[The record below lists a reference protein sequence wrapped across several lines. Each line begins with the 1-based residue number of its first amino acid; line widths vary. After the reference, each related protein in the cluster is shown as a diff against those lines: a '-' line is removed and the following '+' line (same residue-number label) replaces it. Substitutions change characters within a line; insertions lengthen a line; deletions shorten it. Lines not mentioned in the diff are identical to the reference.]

1 MASPYGNSAVY
12 RGAQRRAN
20 MIQNRD
26 TANQQTN
33 PLRDSILGTPLEDK
47 EELQQAP
54 PELPTTESGSQFTLK
69 PYSDGGGSRLAR
81 PANGPSTDGSQ
92 PADLFNR
99 GQGQGRFGQGGMQG
113 NDGSLAGF
121 MGRQKQFKGINSI
134 EQGYRQLL
142 GREADPEGL
151 AAMQQNPGGLQ
162 GALRTLYESPE
173 GQAYRQSQLRAKP
186 QTHGAQG
193 QQPQTPQYDSS
204 NWDTDGWATPQYLGK
219 AAGGAMAG
227 WDQTNWDDQNM
238 QTPKYVVGRILSNYT
253 PSIDGLGAAMEEI
266 QQAYPGAEFDGK
278 DKIIIPGLGTI
289 DVLVNAG
296 GDNMSWAWQ
305 DQTNGPQD
313 SPLAQSITQ
322 GATSPASSLLGGL
335 DPSLFNDPAWRQLL
349 ESLGISLNGL

>member
-1 MASPYGNSAVY
+1 MAAPYGNSAVY

-26 TANQQTN
+26 TANQQED
-33 PLRDSILGTPLEDK
+33 PLKQSIMGTPLEED
-47 EELQQAP
+47 QPSPQ
-54 PELPTTESGSQFTLK
+54 LPTNEGGSQFTLK
-69 PYSDGGGSRLAR
+69 PYSDNGGFKKPQMR
-81 PANGPSTDGSQ
+81 PANGPSGLGQ
-92 PADLFNR
+92 QQQRGDLFNR
-99 GQGQGRFGQGGMQG
+99 GGAMSGGGSNPLLDSINRSPVETGQSGGDIGRIVDQARRAYGSPGSSVQNGVNGATVDPESSTSGQGIEEILKLLGVGSGQSTLG
-113 NDGSLAGF
+113 AG
-121 MGRQKQFKGINSI
+121 QP
-134 EQGYRQLL
+134 EQG
-142 GREADPEGL
+142 
-151 AAMQQNPGGLQ
+151 
-162 GALRTLYESPE
+162 T
-173 GQAYRQSQLRAKP
+173 GQSL
-186 QTHGAQG
+186 
-193 QQPQTPQYDSS
+193 DSS
-204 NWDTDGWATPQYLGK
+204 QWNTEGWATPQYLGK

-278 DKIIIPGLGTI
+278 DKVIIPGLGTI

-349 ESLGISLNGL
+349 ESLGINLNGL

>member
-1 MASPYGNSAVY
+1 
-12 RGAQRRAN
+12 
-20 MIQNRD
+20 
-26 TANQQTN
+26 
-33 PLRDSILGTPLEDK
+33 
-47 EELQQAP
+47 
-54 PELPTTESGSQFTLK
+54 
-69 PYSDGGGSRLAR
+69 
-81 PANGPSTDGSQ
+81 
-92 PADLFNR
+92 
-99 GQGQGRFGQGGMQG
+99 
-113 NDGSLAGF
+113 
-121 MGRQKQFKGINSI
+121 
-134 EQGYRQLL
+134 
-142 GREADPEGL
+142 
-151 AAMQQNPGGLQ
+151 
-162 GALRTLYESPE
+162 
-173 GQAYRQSQLRAKP
+173 
-186 QTHGAQG
+186 
-193 QQPQTPQYDSS
+193 
-204 NWDTDGWATPQYLGK
+204 
-219 AAGGAMAG
+219 
-227 WDQTNWDDQNM
+227 M